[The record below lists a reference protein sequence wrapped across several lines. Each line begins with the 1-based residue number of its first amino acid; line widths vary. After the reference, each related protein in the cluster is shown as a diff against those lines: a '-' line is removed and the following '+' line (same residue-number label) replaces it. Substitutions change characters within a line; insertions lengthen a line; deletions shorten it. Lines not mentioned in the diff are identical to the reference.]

1 MVAQDAGAQ
10 GDGIP
15 GVDGAVGPDLQRQLV
30 VVRGVAHT
38 GVLHGIIDLADG
50 GVDGVNG
57 NDANDGLGGL
67 VLVGGDIAPAVGQ
80 RQLHAQGGV
89 GTQGGDVEVG
99 IQDLHVGVR
108 LDVPGS
114 DLALAGGLDVDS
126 LHAFAV
132 QLGDDPLHVQDDLGD
147 VLLDAGD
154 GGKLMLDTGD
164 LDGGHRGTRQ
174 RGQQNPAQGVA
185 QSGAVA
191 ALQRL
196 YHILAVRSV
205 AGIFH
210 TFDAG
215 LFDFYH
221 MLGYPPFL
229 GGALS
234 PPHSAHQYLRV
245 V

>member
-10 GDGIP
+10 RDGIP
-15 GVDGAVGPDLQRQLV
+15 GVDGAVGPHLQGQLV
-30 VVRGVAHT
+30 IVRGIAHT
-38 GVLHGIIDLADG
+38 GVLHGVVDLADG
-50 GVDGVNG
+50 GVDGVHR
-57 NDANDGLGGL
+57 DHTDDGLSGL
-67 VLVGGDIAPAVGQ
+67 VLVGGDIAPAMGQ
-80 RQLHAQGGV
+80 GQLHAQSGI

-108 LDVPGS
+108 LDVAGRN
-114 DLALAGGLDVDS
+114 LALAGGLDVDG

-132 QLGDDPLHVQDDLGD
+132 QLGDDSLHVEDDLGH

-196 YHILAVRSV
+196 YHILAVRSI
-205 AGIFH
+205 AGILH